1 MAEPGGF
8 TMLRC
13 IILASLVLCPC
24 GLRADEGMWT
34 FDNLPLKQMTAQYGF
49 APDQAWLDHL
59 RLSTVALGDQGSGAF
74 VGHDGLVLTNHHVT
88 HPSIQ
93 RLSDPRHD
101 LVKQGFV
108 AMNRAQEIRMPG
120 LEIRVLEA
128 MKDITCEVE
137 QTAQSGRSTQE
148 ANAARQRAMEVIQRR
163 ETAESGLT
171 WELVDLQPRGETWI
185 YGYRTFRDVR
195 LVMAPEYDIAAF
207 GKEWDNFTY
216 PRHDLDFSLVRVYEN
231 DRPYRS
237 AHTLTWTRKGI
248 PKGGLTLVAGHPGRT
263 NRLET
268 RAQMDFRRRVVNPLT
283 VQTLERTLSTL
294 AAYAARNEENARS
307 VSADLL
313 ETANFL
319 KVYRTEI
326 QGLEDP
332 EIVRRIQA
340 GERELRSWVDRDPKW
355 REQVGPC
362 WKALPQ
368 LFLRQETLAREYQL
382 MHRIYA
388 SLERGPLQR
397 ALRLVRV
404 ITAAEPRREGDFR
417 DEPYSMNRELE
428 TLLLAAG
435 LAQTREWLGDRNPL
449 VKALLN
455 GASPEKVASRAL
467 QDTRIDDPAF
477 VQGLIE
483 GGPQALGQCQD
494 PLLLLALKL
503 DPRSREVQRQYDAL
517 EAQVG
522 ACNARIAKARFA
534 LRGQS
539 AYPEA
544 DFTLRFSY
552 GAVQPYPAEG
562 TLQPPFTTF
571 GGLFDRADAWG
582 PTAEAGSWALPRR
595 WLQRRK
601 AVDPSVPLNF
611 ITTNDITGG
620 SSGSP
625 IVDQS
630 GELVGL
636 VFDGN
641 IQSIPGRFHYDDRQN
656 RCIAVD
662 ARAIL
667 EALAKVYDADHLVQE
682 LTEP

>member
-1 MAEPGGF
+1 MA
-8 TMLRC
+8 
-13 IILASLVLCPC
+13 A
-24 GLRADEGMWT
+24 
-34 FDNLPLKQMTAQYGF
+34 KYGF
-49 APDQAWLDHL
+49 APNQAWLDHL
-59 RLSTVALGDQGSGAF
+59 RLATVVLGSQGSGAF
-74 VGHDGLVLTNHHVT
+74 VGHDGLVLTNHHVAHT
-88 HPSIQ
+88 YIQ
-93 RLSDPRHD
+93 QLSDPRHD

-120 LEIRVLEA
+120 LEIRVLES
-128 MKDITCEVE
+128 MKDITRAVE
-137 QTAQSGRSTQE
+137 QAMRPVKSGQE
-148 ANAARQRAMEVIQRR
+148 ANTVRQRVMEAMQRQ
-163 ETAESGLT
+163 EASESGLAC
-171 WELVDLQPRGETWI
+171 ELVDLNQGAATWI
-185 YGYRTFRDVR
+185 YGYRVLRDVR

-231 DRPYRS
+231 GRPYRS
-237 AHTLTWTRKGI
+237 AHTLTWSRKGLSL
-248 PKGGLTLVAGHPGRT
+248 GDLTLVAGHPGRT

-268 RAQMDFRRRVVNPLT
+268 WAQMDFRRRVLNPLT
-283 VQTLERTLSTL
+283 VQTLELTLSTL

-307 VSADLL
+307 VSADIL

-332 EIVRRIQA
+332 ETVRHIQA
-340 GERELRSWVDRDPKW
+340 REQELRSWVDRDPKW
-355 REQVGPC
+355 RTQVGPC
-362 WKALPQ
+362 WKALSQ
-368 LFLRQETLAREYQL
+368 LFLRQEMLAREYQL

-397 ALRLVRV
+397 ALKLVRLVTTV
-404 ITAAEPRREGDFR
+404 EHRREGDFR

-449 VKALLN
+449 VKALLS

-467 QDTRIDDPAF
+467 QDTRIDDPTF

-517 EAQVG
+517 ETQVG

-534 LRGQS
+534 LLDKT

-582 PTAEAGSWALPRR
+582 PAAEAGSWALPPR

-625 IVDQS
+625 MVNQS

-641 IQSIPGRFHYDDRQN
+641 IQSIPGRFHYDARQN

-667 EALAKVYDADHLVQE
+667 EALTKVYDADHLVQE